1 MPKTKIICTIGPATE
16 STPVL
21 KKLITA
27 GMKIA
32 RLNFSHGNHQSHLS
46 VINRIHQ
53 LNSQLDHPIAILLD
67 TQGPEIRTT
76 ENSTGPIQITKGDK
90 IEISYGS
97 KTQSLNKKLHHIGVN
112 YRRML
117 SDVKVGS
124 NVLLDNGLLQIKI
137 IKKNHKQLLGRALN
151 NAEIGSRKHVNLP
164 GIKVHLPT
172 ITAKDKKDIQFGL
185 QNGIDFIAVSFV
197 REAQDIQV
205 VRKLIQKSSAKN
217 ARIIAKIE
225 HPSALEHL
233 NEIINQSDGIMIA
246 RGDLAIEIPYEEI
259 PIIQR
264 KIVNACIEA
273 GKPVIVATQMLESMV
288 NSPFPTRAEITD
300 VANAVLE
307 RSDAIMLSGET
318 TIGKYPVEC
327 VQTMRKIAERIET
340 ELLSHTLHAREHVS
354 RNQEIS
360 RAACLV
366 ANNLQARAI
375 LVFTQ
380 SGKTALNLSNFRPKS
395 QVYAFSHNRDS
406 CRLMNLYWGI
416 HPFLTKNP
424 KKTKKI
430 TDQAITI
437 LKQKKNLKKGDTIV
451 IVSNILTGFESV
463 DTVQVKY
470 VE

>member
-32 RLNFSHGNHQSHLS
+32 RLNFSHGNHQSHLNI
-46 VINRIHQ
+46 INRLHNI
-53 LNSQLDHPIAILLD
+53 NSQLDHPIAILLD

-76 ENSTGPIQITKGDK
+76 ENVDGALQINKGDK
-90 IEISYGS
+90 IEIWYGS
-97 KTQSLNKKLHHIGVN
+97 KTQTLSKKTHRIGVN
-112 YRRML
+112 YQRML

-137 IKKNHKQLLGRALN
+137 LKKDRKHLLGQALN
-151 NAEIGSRKHVNLP
+151 TAEIGSRKHVNLP

-172 ITAKDKKDIQFGL
+172 ITGKDKKDIEFGL
-185 QNGIDFIAVSFV
+185 KNGIDFIAVSFV
-197 REAQDIQV
+197 REARDIQV
-205 VRKLIQKSSAKN
+205 VRKLIQKSAAKN
-217 ARIIAKIE
+217 TRIIAKIE
-225 HPSALEHL
+225 HPSALKHL
-233 NEIINQSDGIMIA
+233 NEIIKLSDGIMIA

-288 NSPFPTRAEITD
+288 NNPFPTRAEITD

-318 TIGKYPVEC
+318 TVGKYPVEC
-327 VQTMRKIAERIET
+327 VQTMRTIAERIET
-340 ELLSHTLHAREHVS
+340 ELLSHTLHAREQVS

-416 HPFLTKNP
+416 HPFLIQNP

-437 LKQKKNLKKGDTIV
+437 LKQRKKLKKGDTIV